1 MRASS
6 RVKLAALLLLALLAP
21 LQSVLAAGWTTA
33 PQGTHAP
40 CPNHER
46 HDQNAGAL
54 HTCGCCCIVA
64 MSAAAVQFDVPRD
77 RTSPLALPAPRAPH
91 QLARDRL
98 DRPPR

>member
-6 RVKLAALLLLALLAP
+6 RAKLAALLLLAFLAP
-21 LQSVLAAGWTTA
+21 LQSVLAAAWTA

-46 HDQNAGAL
+46 HDQGAGGL
-54 HTCGCCCIVA
+54 HECGCCCIVA
-64 MSAAAVQFDVPRD
+64 MSAATVQFEVPRD
-77 RTSPLALPAPRAPH
+77 RASPLALPAPRAPH